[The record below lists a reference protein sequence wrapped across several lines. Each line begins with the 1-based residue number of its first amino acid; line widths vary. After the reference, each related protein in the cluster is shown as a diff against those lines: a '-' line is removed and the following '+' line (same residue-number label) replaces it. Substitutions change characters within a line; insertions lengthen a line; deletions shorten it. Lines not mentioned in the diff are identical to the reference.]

1 MFDLRYHA
9 ASLAAVFLA
18 LAVGVLLGVAISGK
32 VSNTQESAQKA
43 IIEQLNRDLAAERER
58 TKAAGR
64 RGEAAERVVED
75 AYPSLMAGRLEGRRF
90 ALLFLGGVDGGL
102 RSAVERTL
110 ADGDS
115 GAPVRMTALAL
126 PLDPKGLHDLLAP
139 QTTLAAYAADSDW
152 SDLGR
157 DLGRELVLGGA
168 TPLWA
173 AVSGQLVGERSGT
186 SFPPVD
192 GVIVVRSWNAS
203 PSGDVEAATRR
214 QASERFIVGVLD
226 GLQATGVPVVG
237 IENAGV
243 QAAASSIDLYRERG
257 VSSVDDADTVAGR
270 LALALLLA
278 GGEPGHYGVKDSASD
293 GVVPPIESVPAAT
306 TVGG

>member
-43 IIEQLNRDLAAERER
+43 IIDRLNKDLAGERER
-58 TKAAGR
+58 TAAAGR

-75 AYPSLMAGRLEGRRF
+75 AYPSLVEGRLAGKHF
-90 ALLFLGGVDGGL
+90 AVLFLGGVDGGL

-115 GAPVRMTALAL
+115 GAPMRMTALAL

-139 QTTLAAYAADSDW
+139 QSTLAAYATDNDW

-157 DLGRELVLGGA
+157 DLGRELVLGGSA
-168 TPLWA
+168 PLWT
-173 AVSGQLVGERSGT
+173 AVSGQLVEERSGT
-186 SFPPVD
+186 PFPPVD
-192 GVIVVRSWNAS
+192 GVIVVRSWNPE
-203 PSGDVEAATRR
+203 PSGDVAVVTRR
-214 QASERFIVGVLD
+214 RVTERFIGGVLD

-237 IENAGV
+237 VEKVGV
-243 QAAASSIDLYRERG
+243 QPADSAIDLYRERG

-278 GGEPGHYGVKDSASD
+278 GGEPGHYGVKGSASD
-293 GVVPPIESVPAAT
+293 GVTPPIEPVPAAT
-306 TVGG
+306 VGG